1 MKWEL
6 GENVWLGDES
16 GILEFMRTEARIQAM
31 SITDLRLLAQQHV
44 LAEDDQREFGD
55 SHYMVSR
62 AGNLAMVNVSGQL
75 VTRYSEYNRY
85 MGRVSYDEIR
95 NAVFAAIEA
104 PGVDGVVLNMDTP
117 GGQASGIEDLA
128 EFLKQVDAK
137 ARPVYVY
144 TGTSMAS
151 GGYWLGS
158 VGREIYASK
167 LATVGSIG
175 VITVHASYEKM
186 LKQDGI
192 EVTVLR
198 AGEFKALGSPY
209 EKLDEKAR
217 AQIESQMNAIYDVFL
232 ETVADNRG
240 TSVSALKSTAAE
252 GRVFVGADAVSV
264 GLVDHIAGFDAAI
277 SAISKKVTPSSSRRA
292 FQPPNDTRTGDIP
305 MAKKKVLTEAAVAAV
320 ASGVPE
326 AEIISQP
333 GMTVEV
339 EDDGTGAPDPAAAA
353 ATPET
358 PPAGDPP
365 AEPAPAAAAAP
376 AGSLDMSAFDTLL
389 TRVTDLTVQLANA
402 TANLKQAEQ
411 ARDTHKAT
419 ENALTKIAIQAINR
433 MQVGLGGVPMS
444 LEASDVGTVLE
455 QYSRT
460 YSLFNQ
466 RYPVGARA
474 QVPQNEDFDSSTG
487 ATNATVL
494 AAQQRL
500 TGARPNTNG

>member
-1 MKWEL
+1 MKWDL
-6 GENVWLGDES
+6 GENVWLGDEN
-16 GILEFMRTEARIQAM
+16 GIVTWMRTEARIQAM
-31 SITDLRLLAQQHV
+31 SVSDLQALAQQHV
-44 LAEDDQREFGD
+44 LAEGDDREFGD

-62 AGNLAMVNVSGQL
+62 ADNLALVNISGQL
-75 VTRYSEYNRY
+75 VTRHSEYNRY

-95 NAVFAAIEA
+95 NAVFAAMETPGIE
-104 PGVDGVVLNMDTP
+104 GIVLNMDTP
-117 GGQASGIEDLA
+117 GGQASGISDLSD
-128 EFLKQVDAK
+128 FLQQVDQK
-137 ARPVYVY
+137 AMPVFVY

-232 ETVADNRG
+232 ETVAENRG
-240 TSVSALKSTAAE
+240 TSVSALKATAAE
-252 GRVFVGADAVSV
+252 GRVFVGADAVTV
-264 GLVDHIAGFDAAI
+264 GLVDSVASFDAAI
-277 SAISKKVTPSSSRRA
+277 SAISKKVSGSSSRSH
-292 FQPPNDTRTGDIP
+292 QPSPSTYIGEIP
-305 MAKKKVLTEAAVAAV
+305 MGKKRVLTEAATAAI
-320 ASGVPE
+320 ASGAPE
-326 AEIISQP
+326 AEVVKQP

-339 EDDGTGAPDPAAAA
+339 DDDGQGAPAADAAAGS
-353 ATPET
+353 PET
-358 PPAGDPP
+358 PPAP
-365 AEPAPAAAAAP
+365 EAPAAATPAP
-376 AGSLDMSAFDTLL
+376 DSGVSVAMLDNLL
-389 TRVTDLTVQLANA
+389 AKVSDLTIELATTKA
-402 TANLKQAEQ
+402 SLKQAEQ
-411 ARDTHKAT
+411 ARDASAAT
-419 ENALTKIAIQAINR
+419 EASLVKIAIQAINR
-433 MQVGLGGVPMS
+433 MQVGLGGVPMNVES
-444 LEASDVGTVLE
+444 ADVGTVLA

-466 RYPVGARA
+466 RYPVGATA
-474 QVPQNEDFDSSTG
+474 KVPQGEDFNAEA
-487 ATNATVL
+487 ATNDTLL

-500 TGARPNTNG
+500 TGARPQNIG